1 MLKIQYYIL
10 SLLLL
15 LCSFGF
21 SQEDKSALLD
31 SLKKRLKKAEEFQF
45 DYKIKESFEEANR
58 AIDFAAKLKDY
69 RYLAHIYNTIG
80 INYETILDFENA
92 EKSYKK
98 GLANAQKVKNDTL
111 IGWFYN
117 NLGNVYTDGYKK
129 ADKGIEFYKRSLE
142 IASARQDSVDML
154 TPILNIG
161 WTYVDEKKW
170 DFALPYLTRAKS
182 FIDKK
187 GNAQAIMQV
196 NYLFGVYHSNKGNN
210 QQAVEYFDT
219 AIQIGK
225 NGTYPSDMAEIY
237 LAISNHYARLG
248 NSKAAYDALTK
259 HNEYKDILFNE
270 DKVRQIE
277 LAKARFDADEYRRDL
292 EIAKKEKEAQE
303 KIVRQ
308 SKQAT
313 MLAGLAFL
321 VSFVLLV
328 LLYNIYKAKNRV
340 NTLLKYRNEQL
351 FKATEE
357 AKRLSQMKSQF
368 IASVSH
374 ELRTPLYGV
383 VGLTQL
389 LMEEEN
395 LSKKEHQYLKSLKFS
410 GDYLLNLIND
420 VLQLSKIEAN
430 KVTIANTTF
439 NLKALTKDIVNSF
452 DFQAEIKGNNLLFYF
467 DDAIPT
473 MVKGDSIRLS
483 QILINLIG
491 NAIKFTKEGNVWF
504 SMKMQKRTETDVWV
518 EFIVEDDGPGI
529 PKEKQQEVFENFSQ
543 LGRDEN
549 VYQGTGLGLSIVKKL
564 VSLLGG
570 DIALQSAKG
579 RGSKFSFVLTF
590 PIDFEAVTEEDVE
603 ITPHLLN
610 GKNRVL
616 VVEDNKIN
624 QIVTQNILQKENF
637 ECVIVDNGLEA
648 VEMMKKQDFDLVLMD
663 LNMPMM
669 SGTEASKKI
678 REFNAVT
685 PIIALT
691 ALQIDEIKEDLFKSG
706 INDIINKPYDK
717 LEFYQTILKNL
728 NKAEVIK
735 QAPF

>member
-1 MLKIQYYIL
+1 MKIQYHIL

-15 LCSFGF
+15 LCTLGF
-21 SQEDKSALLD
+21 SQEGNDALLD
-31 SLKKRLKKAEEFQF
+31 SLKKRLKKAEDYQF

-58 AIDFAAKLKDY
+58 AIDFATELKEY

-129 ADKGIEFYKRSLE
+129 FDKGIEFYKRSLE
-142 IASARQDSVDML
+142 IATAQQDSVDML

-161 WTYVDEKKW
+161 WTYIDQKKW
-170 DFALPYLTRAKS
+170 DLALPYLMRAKS

-196 NYLFGVYHSNKGNN
+196 NYLLGVYNSNKGNE
-210 QQAVEYFDT
+210 QQAIEYFDT
-219 AIQIGK
+219 AVQIGK
-225 NGTYPSDMAEIY
+225 NGTYPNDMADIY
-237 LAISNHYARLG
+237 LAISTHYARLG
-248 NSKAAYDALTK
+248 DSKAAYDALLK
-259 HNEYKDILFNE
+259 HNEYKAVLFNE

-292 EIAKKEKEAQE
+292 ELAKKEKEAQE

-328 LLYNIYKAKNRV
+328 LLYNIYKAKNKV

-430 KVTIANTTF
+430 KVTIAITTF
-439 NLKALTKDIVNSF
+439 NVKALTKDIVNSF

-467 DDAIPT
+467 DDTIPT

-491 NAIKFTKEGNVWF
+491 NAVKFTKEGNIWF
-504 SMKMQKRTETDVWV
+504 SMKMEKRTETDVWV

-564 VSLLGG
+564 VNLLGG
-570 DIALQSAKG
+570 DITLQSAKG

-603 ITPHLLN
+603 IMPHLLN

-648 VEMMKKQDFDLVLMD
+648 VEMMKKKDFDLVLMD

-669 SGTEASKKI
+669 SGTEASRKI